1 MTMEHESSNDRL
13 PAIVEYLKMHPTSSL
28 PGTEI
33 STGPGAP
40 QIIHVHEH
48 HHYAPPAPPPPPP
61 KPTLAQQAL
70 PYMWLALGALI
81 IGTICAMILAVVM
94 TALLIGLIG
103 VAIAAAAV
111 AYLIRTTRESQINME
126 LTRERAAPRRKR

>member
-1 MTMEHESSNDRL
+1 MTTEDTNSTDRL
-13 PAIVEYLKMHPTSSL
+13 PAIVEYLRMNPTSSL
-28 PGTEI
+28 PGAE
-33 STGPGAP
+33 SGPGSP
-40 QIIHVHEH
+40 QVIHIHEH
-48 HHYAPPAPPPPPP
+48 HHYAPPPPPLPPP

-103 VAIAAAAV
+103 VAIAAAAI
-111 AYLIRTTRESQINME
+111 AHLIRTTRESQINME

>member
-1 MTMEHESSNDRL
+1 
-13 PAIVEYLKMHPTSSL
+13 V
-28 PGTEI
+28 
-33 STGPGAP
+33 
-40 QIIHVHEH
+40 IHIHEH
-48 HHYAPPAPPPPPP
+48 HHYAPPPPPLPPP

-103 VAIAAAAV
+103 IAIAATAIAH
-111 AYLIRTTRESQINME
+111 LIRTTRESQINME